1 MSTEVECPCCHG
13 DGLVYCRRRCHDHP
27 CEVCGETGYV
37 DPDVAKARM
46 YIVGVVRK
54 VRTLISQATDE
65 RPEPT
70 GLTVALGDAD
80 VTAHV
85 KTVAVERGRDHQ
97 SRSDASASEPSE
109 SCS

>member
-46 YIVGVVRK
+46 
-54 VRTLISQATDE
+54 